1 MKMLPKI
8 VIDKSPFYAMSRGY
22 GYLGGQFCT
31 EARLITFAYTQNAP
45 VKL

>member
-1 MKMLPKI
+1 MEMLPKI

-31 EARLITFAYTQNAP
+31 EVRLITLLLLP
-45 VKL
+45 ILKMLL